1 MSAAGPTVF
10 YTGTHHDGWLSNPA
24 ADFPLFVS
32 HRRLARRKTLKPS
45 THGWAL
51 DSGGFTELS
60 TYGEWRTTPQEYV
73 RATARYDREIGKLDW
88 AAPMDRMCEDGVIT
102 GGAFGPQ
109 KFAGTQYFR
118 DLVDRG
124 VPAAKAVTTVMRRHQ
139 DETVEN
145 FLVLR
150 EMWPQE
156 SDSDCPYM
164 PALQGKILADYLRCE
179 ALYNAAGVRL
189 ENYPVVGLG
198 SVCRRQHTQE
208 IAEIVRAFSP
218 RLAVHGFGVKTKGLA
233 SFGHLLGSADSL
245 AWSYDARRSPPLPGH
260 THKNC
265 ANCLT
270 WAARWR
276 TGVLAALD
284 GAGKGYYQDS
294 LFTRGEA
301 A

>member
-198 SVCRRQHTQE
+198 SVCRRQGT
-208 IAEIVRAFSP
+208 AEIHTIVSV
-218 RLAVHGFGVKTKGLA
+218 LASMGLSLHGFGMKTLA
-233 SFGHLLGSADSL
+233 VAQVGPLLASADSE
-245 AWSYDARRSPPLPGH
+245 AWSYAARRRIVHCDHGL
-260 THKNC
+260 TVWA
-265 ANCLT
+265 ANCPRCATDWREDVLDRLGSVQLALPIFGS
-270 WAARWR
+270 AA
-276 TGVLAALD
+276 
-284 GAGKGYYQDS
+284 
-294 LFTRGEA
+294 
-301 A
+301 